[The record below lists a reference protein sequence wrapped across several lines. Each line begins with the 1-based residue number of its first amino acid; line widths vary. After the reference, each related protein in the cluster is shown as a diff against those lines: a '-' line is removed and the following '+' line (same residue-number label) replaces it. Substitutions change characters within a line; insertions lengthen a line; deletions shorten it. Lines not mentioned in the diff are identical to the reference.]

1 MSLRTIPDVS
11 YELNEDEDL
20 LTLEQGQIEPTT
32 IVLHRMHVEHFAKLM
47 NVGEAKKKAVPSELV
62 DVLSELRDLSEELM
76 YTLEAIPHF
85 PPQSEPP
92 EEVKMANH
100 LVKVADRACSILGI
114 ETGNVP
120 LLMDS
125 ELASIISGNS
135 KEITNE

>member
-32 IVLHRMHVEHFAKLM
+32 IVLHRMHVEYFAKLM
-47 NVGEAKKKAVPSELV
+47 NAGDATKKVVPSELI
-62 DVLSELRDLSEELM
+62 DVLSELRELSEELM
-76 YTLEAIPHF
+76 YTLDAIPHF
-85 PPQSEPP
+85 PPQAEPS

-120 LLMDS
+120 LVISKD
-125 ELASIISGNS
+125 LAEAING
-135 KEITNE
+135 